1 MDHCKL
7 WLLAHAFKCEHI
19 FYLLNLKDICM
30 FSHLIMCSW
39 LGIPV
44 RVLRPGQ
51 LFREMQYFE
60 KDIELFTNLT
70 KRFRLWRN
78 QVLELENIW
87 KKYLW
92 KSDILRKDTSQDW
105 SWTALSMF
113 LSIEIIAI
121 VLKYRN
127 NIIWVF
133 WHNALRAISVL
144 SIRNMF
150 CWLWCNLFLHGS

>member
-7 WLLAHAFKCEHI
+7 WLLAHVFKCEHI
-19 FYLLNLKDICM
+19 FNLLNLKDICM

-51 LFREMQYFE
+51 LFREMQYFQ

-70 KRFRLWRN
+70 KIFCLWRN

-121 VLKYRN
+121 VLKFRN